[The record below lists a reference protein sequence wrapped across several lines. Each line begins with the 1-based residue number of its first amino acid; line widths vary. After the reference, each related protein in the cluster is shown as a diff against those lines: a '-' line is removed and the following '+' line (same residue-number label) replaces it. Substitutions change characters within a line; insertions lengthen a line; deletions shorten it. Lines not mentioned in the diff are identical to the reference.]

1 MTTSLLLTQQKKF
14 VRISVKLLRNILRR
28 SLERNKYKVSL
39 VQIA

>member
-14 VRISVKLLRNILRR
+14 VRISVELLRNILRR